1 MSYEKLVK
9 GIVEGVGGKDNIDNV
24 YHCATRLRFTLHN
37 ESNANDEAVKSLD
50 GVISL
55 VKSAGQYQVIIGQHV
70 GEVHK
75 ELMSQIDPEENEDS
89 IKDASLMKEEMKEKK
104 VKSGFIDLISGI
116 FTPVLGMLIATGVI
130 KGFLALLTAT
140 GLLSMESGTYQLLAI
155 IGDCFF
161 HFMPVFLGYTAMK
174 KFGGSPFIGVAIGA
188 ALIYPSIST
197 IMAGEPLYTMFS
209 GTIFESPVH
218 ISFLGIPVILMN
230 YGSTVFPVVAIS
242 YLASKFEKFFNK
254 HIGSM
259 FKSLAVP
266 ALTLILSLL
275 VGFLL
280 VGPIVSF
287 ASNLLGAFFGW
298 IFTVSPTISGFLYGA
313 LIQLCVV
320 FGVHWGFVAISINNM
335 ATIGYDPVTITGL
348 SSAFAQAGVVT
359 VILILTKNK
368 KLKSISGPAILSAM
382 FGITE
387 PAIYGITLQNR
398 RAFILASLSS
408 GIGGAIMGFA
418 GVKQYFYGTNGV
430 FGWLQVINTETG
442 FDSSVVA
449 SIIACV
455 LSFVVSVVL
464 MWLFGK
470 KSIDMA
476 MK

>member
-1 MSYEKLVK
+1 
-9 GIVEGVGGKDNIDNV
+9 
-24 YHCATRLRFTLHN
+24 
-37 ESNANDEAVKSLD
+37 
-50 GVISL
+50 
-55 VKSAGQYQVIIGQHV
+55 
-70 GEVHK
+70 
-75 ELMSQIDPEENEDS
+75 
-89 IKDASLMKEEMKEKK
+89 MKEEMKEKK

-320 FGVHWGFVAISINNM
+320 F
-335 ATIGYDPVTITGL
+335 
-348 SSAFAQAGVVT
+348 
-359 VILILTKNK
+359 
-368 KLKSISGPAILSAM
+368 
-382 FGITE
+382 
-387 PAIYGITLQNR
+387 
-398 RAFILASLSS
+398 
-408 GIGGAIMGFA
+408 
-418 GVKQYFYGTNGV
+418 
-430 FGWLQVINTETG
+430 
-442 FDSSVVA
+442 
-449 SIIACV
+449 
-455 LSFVVSVVL
+455 
-464 MWLFGK
+464 
-470 KSIDMA
+470 
-476 MK
+476 